1 MESMLRRL
9 PIVAVFGQGT
19 PVADDQAQLARDAGG
34 LVARLGAHL
43 LTGGGYGVMEAA
55 SQGFVAVAERP
66 GFCIGI
72 VPRDPAGPF
81 DRPHQMA
88 GRRYPNRFV
97 EIVIMTPLPSLV
109 DDWRNLPA
117 RNHVNVLSADAAIV
131 LPGNAGTHNELDM
144 LAEYY
149 GECDRQPEDRRTV
162 LIGPANRFSA
172 GHRELFL
179 HARDLDEAERH
190 VRRVLAVRRHV
201 LEHQP

>member
-1 MESMLRRL
+1 MLRRL

-19 PVADDQAQLARDAGG
+19 PIDDNLARLAREAGA
-34 LVARLGAHL
+34 LVARMGAHL

-55 SQGFVAVAERP
+55 SEGFVAVTERP

-72 VPRDPAGPF
+72 VPREPDGPF
-81 DRPHQMA
+81 DRPHAMA
-88 GRRYPNRFV
+88 GRRYPNPFV

-131 LPGNAGTHNELDM
+131 LPGNRGTHNELDM

-149 GECDRQPEDRRTV
+149 GESDRQPEERRTV
-162 LIGPANRFSA
+162 LIGPADQFSA
-172 GHRELFL
+172 RHRELFR
-179 HARDLDEAERH
+179 HARDLGEAEQYI
-190 VRRVLAVRRHV
+190 RRVLAKRRHV